1 MTHSCFI
8 LSYVGNEKMAE
19 MLKKRLKYY
28 NFPNV
33 EIVYAPDMAQQNYKR
48 SAVVFHTFKNYLL
61 PRMLNQKN
69 DCIVFEDDADV
80 HTDYSEYA
88 LCAEKM
94 PMMRLSWWKM
104 NRVKGIPSFLV
115 GSTIVSY
122 KKSFINK
129 LAETMN
135 KSREQH
141 IDGFLTKKFVWKED
155 WDYLPSYGLGGTI
168 SHKSYIMND
177 EFRKGQTGTDAPK
190 EYIIPVI
197 EAGYKL
203 KLD

>member
-1 MTHSCFI
+1 MTHNCFI
-8 LSYVGNEKMAE
+8 LSYQGNEKMAE
-19 MLKKRLKYY
+19 RLKKQLIYY

-33 EIVYAPDMAQQNYKR
+33 EIVYAPNMALQNYKR

-61 PRMLNQKN
+61 PRMIESDN
-69 DCIVFEDDADV
+69 DCIVFEDDADIQS
-80 HTDYSEYA
+80 DYEEYA
-88 LCAEKM
+88 RCADRM
-94 PMMRLSWWKM
+94 PMMRLAWWKM

-129 LAETMN
+129 FAETMK

-141 IDGFLTKKFVWKED
+141 IDGFLTKKFVWRED
-155 WDYLPSYGLGGTI
+155 WDYLDNYGLGGTV

-177 EFRKGQTGTDAPK
+177 EFRKGQVGSDASK
-190 EYIIPVI
+190 DYQIPVI
-197 EAGYKL
+197 EAGY
-203 KLD
+203 

>member
-8 LSYVGNEKMAE
+8 LSYQGNEKMAE
-19 MLKKRLKYY
+19 RLKKQLIHY

-33 EIVYAPDMAQQNYKR
+33 EIVYAPNMALQNYKR

-61 PRMLNQKN
+61 PRMIESDN
-69 DCIVFEDDADV
+69 DCIVFEDDADIQS
-80 HTDYSEYA
+80 DYLEYA
-88 LCAEKM
+88 KCAVHM
-94 PMMRLSWWKM
+94 PMMRLAWWKM

-129 LAETMN
+129 FAETMK

-155 WDYLPSYGLGGTI
+155 WDYLENYGLGGTV

-177 EFRKGQTGTDAPK
+177 EFRKGQVGTDASK
-190 EYIIPVI
+190 DYQIPVI
-197 EAGYKL
+197 EAGY
-203 KLD
+203 